1 MSGAIYEYGKLEHKD
16 LYVKTTKNI
25 MNHIGKKFNFNQD
38 ILRSLDAKKIIDLE
52 KPTPPN
58 ALYDPEVVTPLSE
71 EIVRQNEINRWTSRK
86 DTLEKNIY
94 KAYTLVWGQYSD
106 GRKSKL
112 EILNE
117 YAIIHK
123 DFNIF

>member
-52 KPTPPN
+52 KPTPPD
-58 ALYDPEVVTPLSE
+58 ALDNTDTVTP
-71 EIVRQNEINRWTSRK
+71 I
-86 DTLEKNIY
+86 
-94 KAYTLVWGQYSD
+94 
-106 GRKSKL
+106 
-112 EILNE
+112 
-117 YAIIHK
+117 
-123 DFNIF
+123 